1 MVYIPAGQCHLDTCQ
16 VLQMSPST
24 SFCNTP
30 IPPSV
35 ALTQGTA
42 ASPHLPRLQC
52 EVHAGCALLPT
63 HAVSTS
69 VLIKLKP
76 ISLSSPP
83 SPCPLSRASSLP
95 SCIIA
100 MPLKLLSLQP
110 LSPLPQRDHLK
121 HRCVMSHPSQN
132 FCDFPL
138 QSPCMTHRALHT
150 VAWVCFPHTP

>member
-1 MVYIPAGQCHLDTCQ
+1 MLFPEAALVYIPAGQCHLDTCQ

-69 VLIKLKP
+69 VLMTLKP

-83 SPCPLSRASSLP
+83 SPCPAVQSFITAQLHHCNASETALSPTTVPTATEGPPKAQMCHVTSL
-95 SCIIA
+95 S
-100 MPLKLLSLQP
+100 KLL
-110 LSPLPQRDHLK
+110 
-121 HRCVMSHPSQN
+121 
-132 FCDFPL
+132 
-138 QSPCMTHRALHT
+138 
-150 VAWVCFPHTP
+150 